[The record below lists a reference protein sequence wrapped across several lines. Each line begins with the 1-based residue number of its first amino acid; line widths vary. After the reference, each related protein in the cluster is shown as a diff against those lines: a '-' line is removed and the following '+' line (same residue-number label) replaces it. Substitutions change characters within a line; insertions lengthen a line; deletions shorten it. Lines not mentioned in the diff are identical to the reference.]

1 MSDVATTEVPS
12 VRTKRSRIAGIDVAR
27 GIALIGMAATHML
40 PVGGSMGL
48 TLVGWL
54 FAGKASA
61 LFAVLAGVSLA
72 IVTGGT
78 KPFSGRDLRRSRIT
92 IAVRAALISVL
103 GLLLAASDTYVAV
116 ILQYYAVLF
125 LLALPFLRFR
135 ARTLAILAVAWA
147 LLSPQISFL
156 LRGALGI
163 EMADDQVD
171 IGMVVT
177 QPLTS
182 LHTLLLTGYYPA
194 FTWLTYLL
202 AGLALGRLDLRSTRV
217 AGWIAG
223 IGAVMAVS
231 AYVVSSAL
239 LDALQIG
246 VVMRGADGPYSVVGR
261 AVNEI
266 EFYGTTSSDVPEWLL
281 VASPHS
287 GTTFDLL
294 LTTGTAM
301 LVLGVC
307 LLLVRGVGVR
317 ISRPVAAVGSMTLTL
332 YTLHVLSLAGFVPN
346 DQTQQWYVAQVVIAL
361 VVAPLWLMRFRRG
374 PIEEIVHDVSTTAGL
389 AAVPREPVASG

>member
-1 MSDVATTEVPS
+1 MAAADTG
-12 VRTKRSRIAGIDVAR
+12 VRAKRSRIAGIDVAR

-40 PVGGSMGL
+40 PVGGTMGL

-72 IVTGGT
+72 IVTGGQN
-78 KPFSGRDLRRSRIT
+78 PFTGRDLRRSRIT
-92 IAVRAALISVL
+92 IAVRAGLIGVL
-103 GLLLAASDTYVAV
+103 GLILAASDTFVAV
-116 ILQYYAVLF
+116 ILQYYALLF
-125 LLALPFLRFR
+125 LLALPFLRLR
-135 ARTLAILAVAWA
+135 ARTLAILAIAWA
-147 LLSPQISFL
+147 LLSPQMSFL
-156 LRGALGI
+156 LRGGLGI
-163 EMADDQVD
+163 EMPDGQVD
-171 IGMVVT
+171 IGMAVT

-202 AGLALGRLDLRSTRV
+202 AGLAIGRLDLRSTRV
-217 AGWIAG
+217 AAWIAG
-223 IGAVMAVS
+223 GGAVLAVTS
-231 AYVVSSAL
+231 YVVSSAL
-239 LDALQIG
+239 LDALQLG
-246 VVMRGADGPYSVVGR
+246 VVMRGAEGPVPIVGR
-261 AVNEI
+261 AVNQV
-266 EFYGTTSSDVPEWLL
+266 EFYGTTNADAPEWLL

-294 LTTGTAM
+294 LTIGTAM
-301 LVLGVC
+301 LVLGLC

-317 ISRPVAAVGSMTLTL
+317 VSRPVAAVGSMTLTL
-332 YTLHVLSLAGFVPN
+332 YTLHVLSLAGFVPRESVE
-346 DQTQQWYVAQVVIAL
+346 QWYWIQVAIAL

-389 AAVPREPVASG
+389 QAVPREVAAAG

>member
-1 MSDVATTEVPS
+1 MASADTG
-12 VRTKRSRIAGIDVAR
+12 VRAKRSRIAGIDVAR

-40 PVGGSMGL
+40 LVGGTEGL

-72 IVTGGT
+72 IVTGGQN
-78 KPFSGRDLRRSRIT
+78 PFTGRDLRRSRIT
-92 IAVRAALISVL
+92 IAVRAAMIGVL
-103 GLLLAASDTYVAV
+103 GLILSSTDTFVAV

-125 LLALPFLRFR
+125 LLALPFLRLR
-135 ARTLAILAVAWA
+135 ARTLAVLALGWA
-147 LLSPQISFL
+147 LLSPQLSFL
-156 LRGALGI
+156 LRGGLGI
-163 EMADDQVD
+163 EMPDGQVD
-171 IGMVVT
+171 IGMAVT

-202 AGLALGRLDLRSTRV
+202 AGLAIGRLDLRSTRV
-217 AGWIAG
+217 AAWIAG
-223 IGAVMAVS
+223 GGALLAVTS
-231 AYVVSSAL
+231 YVVSSAL

-246 VVMRGADGPYSVVGR
+246 VVMRGAEGPVTIVGR
-261 AVNEI
+261 GLNQV
-266 EFYGTTSSDVPEWLL
+266 EFYGTTNADAPEWLL

-294 LTTGTAM
+294 LTIGTAM
-301 LVLGVC
+301 LVLGLC

-317 ISRPVAAVGSMTLTL
+317 LSRPVAAVGSMTLTL
-332 YTLHVLSLAGFVPN
+332 YTLHVLSLAGLVPRES
-346 DQTQQWYVAQVVIAL
+346 TEQWYVAQVVIAL
-361 VVAPLWLMRFRRG
+361 VVAPLWLIRFRRG

-389 AAVPREPVASG
+389 AAVPRAVAAAG

>member
-1 MSDVATTEVPS
+1 MSELASADTG
-12 VRTKRSRIAGIDVAR
+12 VRAKRSRIAGIDVAR

-40 PVGGSMGL
+40 PVGGTMGL

-72 IVTGGT
+72 IVTGGQN
-78 KPFSGRDLRRSRIT
+78 PFTGRDLRRSRIT
-92 IAVRAALISVL
+92 IAVRAGLIGVL
-103 GLLLAASDTYVAV
+103 GLILAASDTFVAV
-116 ILQYYAVLF
+116 ILQYYALLF
-125 LLALPFLRFR
+125 LLALPFLRLR
-135 ARTLAILAVAWA
+135 ARTLAILAIAWA
-147 LLSPQISFL
+147 LLSPQMSFL
-156 LRGALGI
+156 LRGGLGI
-163 EMADDQVD
+163 EMPDGQVD
-171 IGMVVT
+171 IGMAVT

-202 AGLALGRLDLRSTRV
+202 AGLAIGRLDLRSTRV
-217 AGWIAG
+217 AAWIAG
-223 IGAVMAVS
+223 GGALLAVTS
-231 AYVVSSAL
+231 YVVSSAL

-246 VVMRGADGPYSVVGR
+246 VVMRGAEGPVTIVGR
-261 AVNEI
+261 GLNQV
-266 EFYGTTSSDVPEWLL
+266 EFYGTTNADAPEWLL

-294 LTTGTAM
+294 LTIGTAM
-301 LVLGVC
+301 LVLGLC

-317 ISRPVAAVGSMTLTL
+317 LSRPVAAVGSMTLTL
-332 YTLHVLSLAGFVPN
+332 YTLHVLSLAGLVPRES
-346 DQTQQWYVAQVVIAL
+346 TEQWYVAQVVIAL
-361 VVAPLWLMRFRRG
+361 VVAPLWLIRFRRG

-389 AAVPREPVASG
+389 AAVPRAVAAAG